1 MKKIIFLILL
11 TLTGFLNTLQAAPGD
26 TTRVPVH
33 LYDSLT
39 YYGSFNRK
47 ALLPTDTTKTYRRIY
62 FLFTLGKYQCAPG
75 TQYCGSWDYSLDF
88 VARPIMLNGGN
99 DLYEIARGI
108 TPYATAGTYFPWTW
122 EHTYYLD
129 VTDFAPIL
137 RDSLE
142 IQAKYSGYSGGFT
155 LKTELMFIEG
165 TPERKALSV
174 HKVQRGYYNF
184 GGATS
189 IEANLIPDTT
199 QIELPA
205 TQADML
211 IAITGHGSDD
221 NGCSEFCK
229 KYYTLKLNGDT
240 IAQRDIWRM
249 CGFCDIQAQTG
260 TWPYDR
266 ANWCPGEKV
275 PAHRYHLNG
284 ITPGTPFVV
293 DMDMENYTSPNG
305 GAGYSIASYVV
316 GYGPSAFTLD
326 AMIEDIISPSTK
338 NDYKKFNS
346 TCSQPTV
353 LIKNGGTNPINTLTI
368 RYGMHPYP
376 AMTYTWNGNLQF
388 LQEAIVTL
396 PAIPWGNMLTDSSRF
411 FAYVENPNGQTDQY
425 ALNDTA
431 FSLYRKVPT
440 LPANLVIRLS
450 TNNTAVTS
458 GGPYNETSWRL
469 FDQQGNLVKER
480 VNNANSTVYLDTL
493 TLTPGCYKFA
503 MADSGWMD
511 GFNFWYY
518 AYYPTSPGNGSLT
531 FRNAANGAPLGP
543 TATRINEKYYN
554 GDFGSGFEYHFKVDF
569 PTFLDPN
576 AESLPV
582 EVYPNPANAYVYVD
596 VPAASSVQLINM
608 QGTVLQEQRVTAANS
623 LRFETANYAPGLYSL
638 RIMSGKQVETRKLT
652 IIH

>member
-1 MKKIIFLILL
+1 MKKIALLLTILL
-11 TLTGFLNTLQAAPGD
+11 GTLLQSVQAAPGD
-26 TTRVPVH
+26 TTRVTIH
-33 LYDSLT
+33 AYDSLT

-62 FLFTLGKYQCAPG
+62 FLYTIGKYQCAPG

-88 VARPIMLNGGN
+88 VARPMILNGGN
-99 DLYEIARGI
+99 ELYEIARGI
-108 TPYATAGTYFPWTW
+108 TPYATYGTYFPWNW

-142 IQAKYSGYSGGFT
+142 LQAKYSGYSGGFT

-205 TQADML
+205 VQADML
-211 IAITGHGSDD
+211 ISITGHGSDD

-240 IAQRDIWRM
+240 IAQRDVWRM

-275 PAHRYHLNG
+275 PAHRHHLNG
-284 ITPGTPFVV
+284 ITPGTPFIV

-305 GAGYSIASYVV
+305 GAGYSIASYVI
-316 GYGPSAFTLD
+316 GYGPSAHTLD
-326 AMIEDIISPSTK
+326 AEIEDIISPSTK
-338 NDYKKFNS
+338 SDYKKFNGN
-346 TCSQPTV
+346 CSQPMIQ
-353 LIKNGGTNPINTLTI
+353 IKNGGTTILNNVTI
-368 RYGMHPYP
+368 RYGIYPYP
-376 AMTYTWNGNLQF
+376 AMTYNWSGNLGF
-388 LQEAIVTL
+388 LEEAIVTL

-440 LPANLVIRLS
+440 LPGNLVIRLS

-469 FDQQGNLVKER
+469 FDQNGNLVKER
-480 VNNANSTVYLDTL
+480 INNANSTVYLDTL

-503 MADSGWMD
+503 VADSGWMD

-518 AYYPTSPGNGSLT
+518 AYYPTSPGNGSITL
-531 FRNAANGAPLGP
+531 RNAANGAPIGP
-543 TATRINEKYYN
+543 TTSRINEKAYN
-554 GDFGSGFEYHFKVDF
+554 GDFGSGFDYYFKVDF
-569 PTFLDPN
+569 PTLITPEN
-576 AESLPV
+576 EHLPA
-582 EVYPNPANAYVYVD
+582 EVYPIPANKELFVD
-596 VPAASSVQLINM
+596 VPAASRVQLLNL
-608 QGTVLQEQRVTAANS
+608 QGRILSEEITQGAAGI
-623 LRFETANYAPGLYSL
+623 RFQTENYPAGLYL
-638 RIMSGKQVETRKLT
+638 VLIIAGQHVETRKVTL
-652 IIH
+652 IH